1 MKFSPIVFCLCCL
14 LLGCERK
21 PLTEPEARS
30 AATDLFIKVC
40 KSSRLDPSSF
50 DGPVASGPDS
60 TANSGF
66 WFSYEWMHKSKEWG
80 TLIWVRDDGE
90 MNVSGLGE
98 KPSSEQ

>member
-1 MKFSPIVFCLCCL
+1 MAL
-14 LLGCERK
+14 
-21 PLTEPEARS
+21 
-30 AATDLFIKVC
+30 
-40 KSSRLDPSSF
+40 
-50 DGPVASGPDS
+50 GPDF
-60 TANSGF
+60 TANGAF

>member
-1 MKFSPIVFCLCCL
+1 MKLFPIVVCLCCL
-14 LLGCERK
+14 LLGCGRK

-40 KSSRLDPSSF
+40 KSSRLDPASF
-50 DGPVASGPDS
+50 DGPKATSVGGVAY
-60 TANSGF
+60 A
-66 WFSYEWMHKSKEWG
+66 YEWMHKSKEWG

-98 KPSSEQ
+98 KPLSNQ